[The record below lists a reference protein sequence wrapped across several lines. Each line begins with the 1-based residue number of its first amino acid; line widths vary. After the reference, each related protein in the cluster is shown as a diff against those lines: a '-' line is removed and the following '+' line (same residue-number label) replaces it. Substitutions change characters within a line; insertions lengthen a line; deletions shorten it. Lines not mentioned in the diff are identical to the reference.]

1 MFYNIINKVT
11 ELGRKGQTPTNK
23 QQEREKEKDVKE
35 KGYPVI
41 WWFHKNTQKEQND
54 KLGFRRVISTSGKPK
69 E

>member
-1 MFYNIINKVT
+1 MDLGQTWSKKMFYNIINKVT

-41 WWFHKNTQKEQND
+41 
-54 KLGFRRVISTSGKPK
+54 
-69 E
+69 